1 MKVFWYAAARMVNT
15 RAVTDTANQRNAVL
29 AGFLGWTL
37 DAFDFF
43 ILTLVIEDL
52 ARAFFPGSPLADSR
66 PRIALAITLTLAMR
80 PIGAIVFGLMADRYG
95 RRLPLMLN
103 VVFYAT
109 ISVLCGFAQTYWQ
122 FIALRM
128 LFGIGMGGE
137 WGVGASLALEHASP
151 RIRGLLSGL
160 MQEGYAIG
168 NLLAALAFRTVYPW
182 AAAHYPGNAWRVMFF
197 LGGLP
202 ALLSLFIRMRVK
214 ESDAWHEHRTDW
226 VTYRSILFRNGRRF
240 VYLVLLMTAMNFMSH
255 GTQDMYPTL
264 LGTFGY
270 SKARIA
276 DITMLSMIGAVIGG
290 LVFGAYYDRSG
301 RRPALIT
308 AASCGPVLLP
318 MWIAGL
324 SPLTHI
330 VRVVL
335 MQVFVHG
342 ALCIIPSHI
351 NELSPAAARGFFPG
365 FAYQL
370 GVMCASSIPYVES
383 ALGEVFTYK
392 QAMGGLMTV
401 VFLAV
406 ILVVSK
412 GPEAKGISFR
422 KSTADS

>member
-1 MKVFWYAAARMVNT
+1 MAQT
-15 RAVTDTANQRNAVL
+15 PTAVEDPANQRNAVL

-43 ILTLVIEDL
+43 ILTLLIEDL
-52 ARAFFPGSPLADSR
+52 AHAFFPGSPLADAR
-66 PRIALAITLTLAMR
+66 PRIVLAITLTLAMR

-95 RRLPLMLN
+95 RRMPLMLN

-137 WGVGASLALEHASP
+137 WGVGASLALESASP

-160 MQEGYAIG
+160 LQEGYAIG
-168 NLLAALAFRTVYPW
+168 NLLAALAFRIVYPW
-182 AAAHYPGNAWRVMFF
+182 AAVRYPGNAWRVMFF

-214 ESDAWHEHRTDW
+214 ESAAWHEHRTDW
-226 VTYRSILFRNGRRF
+226 ATYRGVLVQNARRF
-240 VYLVLLMTAMNFMSH
+240 FYLILLMTAMNFMSH

-270 SKARIA
+270 NKARIA
-276 DITMLSMIGAVIGG
+276 DITMFSMIGAVLGG
-290 LVFGAYYDRSG
+290 LAFGAYSDRSG
-301 RRPALIT
+301 RRRAMIT
-308 AASCGPVLLP
+308 AATCGLVVLP
-318 MWIAGL
+318 MWIAGF
-324 SPLTHI
+324 SPLTTI
-330 VRVVL
+330 VGVFL
-335 MQVFVHG
+335 MQFFVQG
-342 ALCIIPSHI
+342 AWGIIPAHI

-365 FAYQL
+365 LAYQL
-370 GVMCASSIPYVES
+370 GVMFAASIPYVES
-383 ALGEVFTYK
+383 TLGEVFSYK

-401 VFLAV
+401 VFIGV
-406 ILVVSK
+406 ILVVWK

-422 KSTADS
+422 RSL